1 MNQNKSASTPGR
13 RLLLT
18 AFAILI
24 VACPVLTALAQT
36 EADISTPEANLP
48 KNKVLTTITVGAGP
62 NSIVVSPNNDLVYVA
77 NLLDNTVSVIDAK
90 TNKIKKG
97 SPYSANTAPLS
108 MAITPDGQELYISN
122 YTYLESSSTVTI
134 LNAETGAIV
143 KTVPIPRIARYL
155 AITPNGKEVWVP
167 NLSSGSQTG
176 TISVIDT
183 KTKEVNSFALGA
195 QPESV
200 AFARR
205 GKTAYVIDAG
215 VEGVG
220 GLYTVNTATKETIG
234 YISSQYVYGTWC
246 AVNPKGK
253 KDVYVDYPSTINE
266 LGFTG
271 ITVVQG
277 GNVAATISTTEYPAH
292 FAVTKNGRYLYVPF
306 SNIGIDN
313 FGTTV
318 VMYDTT
324 TYAPVGDPITVGN
337 APSLVA
343 IAPDQKRA
351 YVSNFKDGTVSVI
364 DIQP

>member
-1 MNQNKSASTPGR
+1 MNQNQSATTLGR
-13 RLLLT
+13 RLWLT

-24 VACPVLTALAQT
+24 LAYPGLTAFAQT
-36 EADISTPEANLP
+36 EAYISTPAAKLP
-48 KNKVLTTITVGAGP
+48 KNTVLTTITVGAGP

-90 TNKIKKG
+90 TDRIKG

-108 MAITPDGQELYISN
+108 LAITHNGKELYISN

-134 LNAETGAIV
+134 LNAETGAII
-143 KTVPIPRIARYL
+143 KTVPIPQLARYL

-167 NLSSGSQTG
+167 NLRSGSG

-183 KTKEVNSFALGA
+183 KTKDVHSFALGA
-195 QPESV
+195 EPESV
-200 AFARR
+200 AFTPR
-205 GKTAYVIDAG
+205 GKIAYVIDAG
-215 VEGVG
+215 VEGIG
-220 GLYTVNTATKETIG
+220 GLYTVDPATEETIG
-234 YISSQYVYGTWC
+234 YISSQYVSGTWC
-246 AVNPKGK
+246 AVNPKGQN
-253 KDVYVDYPSTINE
+253 DVYVDYPSTINE
-266 LGFTG
+266 NGFTG

-277 GNVAATISTTEYPAH
+277 GAVTATIPTTEYPAH

-306 SNIGIDN
+306 SNIGVET

-337 APSLVA
+337 APNFVA